1 MIRTLPEKSGR
12 VFILKKFNIDLTFAG
27 RWIIVFQVLKL
38 RYKPKKKNE
47 HIKKSESGFKTIRSQ
62 PEE

>member
-1 MIRTLPEKSGR
+1 ME
-12 VFILKKFNIDLTFAG
+12 KFNIDLTFAG

-38 RYKPKKKNE
+38 RYKPKKKYE